1 VSAVFDLNLLPF
13 YRIKG
18 EEWPQLPGLLVMV
31 PPRRTARGRED
42 DRLVIYLTFS
52 GNDPFST
59 SEYKQT
65 AAQMARQFYQAAG
78 SVTSAIRS
86 IAETLNQSLVDRN
99 LRTTG
104 KGQYIIGRLIL
115 GVLRG
120 SQFVFAQSGPTHV
133 FHLSGEDTRQIHDVQ
148 ISGRGLGIG
157 LATPLYFAQLDLNP
171 GDQLVLCADLPSG
184 WEAALLG
191 KRRISPDALRREL
204 PSITGDDLN
213 AVLVQAQV
221 GKGNLNILGAL
232 PAPAPSTAA
241 PKHQPGSVEQ
251 PAKPAPDV
259 AAPDHQL
266 DSVVVPVPAYH
277 PESRAGR
284 DVEQATRPAHA
295 SATFQDSSSTPTP
308 ARPTSQVESER
319 PASRF
324 ARLLARSETEVPA
337 GTPKP
342 ETPSQNTETPVTA
355 SRPKVQNVP
364 GQPVRRSGL
373 VSKTLVSHP
382 AAQTGRF
389 VSSRS
394 TGELPEIKRPPAR
407 RQGVYRRLANVIQ
420 GIRAG
425 TQKISEGLRKF
436 LPNLLPNSK
445 ENESEVGGSSLA
457 FVAIAIPLIVVTIAG
472 LVYTRYGRVTL
483 YQENYNMA
491 LGQATQAAGQTDPAE
506 VRRAWDSTLYY
517 LDLADNYQVTQDSL
531 NLRQVAQTALDNLDS
546 IVRLDFRPAIVIG
559 LDRTV
564 QITRMV
570 ATNTDLYLLDAS
582 HGSVIRAALGSQGY
596 EIDTGFE
603 CGPGQ
608 YGTITVGNLIDIEAL
623 QMSNDYNA
631 HVMAIDASGT
641 LLYCGFNMQP
651 EAVPLSPPPLGWQG
665 ISAFSLDTDGKYLYV
680 LDPTGNNIWAYQG
693 VSGIFTDSPTMFF
706 GQQVPQ
712 NMSASIDLAANNS
725 DLYLL
730 FDDGHVTACPAS
742 HFEGVPLRC
751 ADPVTFADN
760 RPERQPGPK
769 ITDAIFN
776 QISFAATPDPL
787 LYLLEP
793 LTRAIYYFSP
803 RSDSLELR
811 GQFRASVEQSN
822 TLFTGSATAM
832 TISPNRN
839 IFFSVGYQVFYA
851 TNVP

>member
-1 VSAVFDLNLLPF
+1 VGVAVTFDLNLLPL

-18 EEWPQLPGLLVMV
+18 QEWPQLPGLLAMV

-42 DRLVIYLTFS
+42 DCLVIYLTFS
-52 GNDPFST
+52 GNDPFPS
-59 SEYKQT
+59 SEYNQT
-65 AAQMARQFYQAAG
+65 VAQMAQRFYHTAG
-78 SVTSAIRS
+78 SVTSAIRA
-86 IAETLNQSLVDRN
+86 IVETLNQSLVDRN

-120 SQFVFAQSGPTHV
+120 SQFVFAQCGPTHI
-133 FHLSGEDTRQIHDVQ
+133 FHLTGKETHQVHDAQ

-157 LATPLYFAQLDLNP
+157 QATPLYFAQLDLNP
-171 GDQLVLCADLPSG
+171 GDQLILCADLPSG

-191 KRRISPDALRREL
+191 ERLVSPDALRREL
-204 PSITGDDLN
+204 LSITSDDLN
-213 AVLVQAQV
+213 AILVQAQA
-221 GKGNLNILGAL
+221 GKGNLNILKAL
-232 PAPAPSTAA
+232 PVRAHGVGAPNR
-241 PKHQPGSVEQ
+241 QPASVEQ
-251 PAKPAPDV
+251 ASRLAP
-259 AAPDHQL
+259 
-266 DSVVVPVPAYH
+266 
-277 PESRAGR
+277 
-284 DVEQATRPAHA
+284 A
-295 SATFQDSSSTPTP
+295 SASTPP
-308 ARPTSQVESER
+308 RPTSQVESGR

-324 ARLLARSETEVPA
+324 ARLLAGSETNTPA
-337 GTPKP
+337 GAPKT
-342 ETPSQNTETPVTA
+342 ETPPQNTETAVTA
-355 SRPKVQNVP
+355 SRPGVQNSP
-364 GQPVRRSGL
+364 DQPVRRPVSGSTTT
-373 VSKTLVSHP
+373 VSRP

-389 VSSRS
+389 VSSRA
-394 TGELPEIKRPPAR
+394 TGELPEIKRSPAR
-407 RQGVYRRLANVIQ
+407 RQSVYRGLAKAIQ
-420 GIRAG
+420 GIRVS
-425 TQKISEGLRKF
+425 TQKISESLKRF
-436 LPNLLPNSK
+436 LPYLLPNSK
-445 ENESEVGGSSLA
+445 EGESEVGGSSLA
-457 FVAIAIPLIVVTIAG
+457 FLAIAVPLIIVTIAG
-472 LVYTRYGRVTL
+472 LVYTRYGRVTQ

-491 LGQATQAAGQTDPAE
+491 LGQAAQAHGQTDPTE

-531 NLRQVAQTALDNLDS
+531 NLRQEAQTALDNLDS
-546 IVRLDFRPAIVIG
+546 IVRLDFRPAIVGG
-559 LDRTV
+559 LSQTV
-564 QITRMV
+564 QINRMA

-582 HGSVIRAALGSQGY
+582 RGSVMRAALGNQGY

-631 HVMAIDASGT
+631 RVMAIDDSGT

-665 ISAFSLDTDGKYLYV
+665 ISAFTLDTDGKYLYV
-680 LDPTGNNIWAYQG
+680 LDPPGNTVWVYQG
-693 VSGIFTDSPTMFF
+693 ASGKFIDSPTMFF

-712 NMSASIDLAANNS
+712 NMSTSIDLAANNS

-730 FDDGHVTACPAS
+730 FEDGHVTACPAS
-742 HFEGVPLRC
+742 HYEVVPLRC
-751 ADPVTFADN
+751 SDPATFVDN

-776 QISFAATPDPL
+776 QISFAAAPDPL

-793 LTRAIYYFSP
+793 LTRAVYYFSP

-822 TLFTGSATAM
+822 TMFNGPATAM
-832 TISPNRN
+832 TISPNRY
-839 IFFSVGYQVFYA
+839 IFFSIGYQVFFA